1 MMCRIAAW
9 SLTAMLMVGTSAL
22 AQGRGL
28 VYGKDHAFFID
39 APAGWILDNRAG
51 ISEGLRAV
59 FYPTGSSW
67 QASPAV
73 MYANVGRATED
84 GNLQSFI
91 QADLEKFRHDS
102 PTIRAINAAPIITP
116 AGSSAEVRYLS
127 GDRFGNSEAVAY
139 IPEGQH
145 VVMLVLTSKTKPAYQ
160 RALPAF
166 ITLVKSYRFITDMPE
181 DAVGN
186 PELIRR
192 IANDEVRTPSGS
204 AYDRAFGRFFATH
217 HKADMRGCFA
227 TIPHPQTTRFDLLIR
242 IGADGKVLKAITM
255 PETDVAQCLARKM
268 AGEIVP
274 PPPHSGYWVRVGM
287 SIGP

>member
-1 MMCRIAAW
+1 MSAEC
-9 SLTAMLMVGTSAL
+9 STLTVTLMVGTSAF

-39 APAGWILDNRAG
+39 APAGWIVDNRAG

-73 MYANVGRATED
+73 MYANVGYATED
-84 GNLQSFI
+84 RKLESFI
-91 QADLEKFRHDS
+91 QADLDKFRHDS
-102 PTIRAINAAPIITP
+102 PTIRSMNGTPIVT
-116 AGSSAEVRYLS
+116 ASGSSAEVRYLS

-160 RALPAF
+160 HALHAF

-181 DAVGN
+181 DAIGY
-186 PELIRR
+186 PELIRQ
-192 IANDEVRTPSGS
+192 IANDEVMTAAG
-204 AYDRAFGRFFATH
+204 ATYDRAFGRFFASH
-217 HKADMRGCFA
+217 HDADMERCFA
-227 TIPHPQTTRFDLLIR
+227 TIPKPQTTRFDLLIR

-255 PETDVAQCLARKM
+255 PETNVAQCLARKM
-268 AGEIVP
+268 TREIVP